1 MENQTA
7 SNAETQSPEVEQQN
21 TLFTADQ
28 PDARP
33 EPSIT
38 QAPLTVEQPE
48 VQTAQGSE
56 VAEAQ
61 TEEEGET

>member
-7 SNAETQSPEVEQQN
+7 SNAETQNLEVEEQN
-21 TLFTADQ
+21 DLFTTEQ

-48 VQTAQGSE
+48 VQT
-56 VAEAQ
+56 
-61 TEEEGET
+61 